1 MYKKIIKMHMNSTV
15 LITGANSFIAKH
27 LTHILKE
34 KYNIKYLTRTP
45 KNENEFA
52 WNLENWTIDEKALD
66 DVDYIVHLSGSKLND
81 GTPLTPDRQKL
92 VRDTRIG
99 AANFLR
105 EKLKERNQTLKAFV
119 SASAIGY
126 YGFTESNL
134 EIDENGNKGLGFS
147 AELSDDWEKAAD
159 LFKTDHVAD
168 HVSKIRV
175 SLVLG
180 NEGGILPV
188 FKGMIQNNPNIVTHS
203 QTDVFLWNHVEDMAG
218 IFAFALENNLD
229 GVFNSVAPEPA
240 STQDVFKAI
249 SNKMNGTNYEIK
261 PFQGQHLVSNKIINA
276 GYQFKF
282 PNIEGAIKNLIN

>member
-1 MYKKIIKMHMNSTV
+1 M
-15 LITGANSFIAKH
+15 
-27 LTHILKE
+27 
-34 KYNIKYLTRTP
+34 
-45 KNENEFA
+45 
-52 WNLENWTIDEKALD
+52 
-66 DVDYIVHLSGSKLND
+66 
-81 GTPLTPDRQKL
+81 
-92 VRDTRIG
+92 
-99 AANFLR
+99 
-105 EKLKERNQTLKAFV
+105 
-119 SASAIGY
+119 
-126 YGFTESNL
+126 
-134 EIDENGNKGLGFS
+134 
-147 AELSDDWEKAAD
+147 
-159 LFKTDHVAD
+159 
-168 HVSKIRV
+168 
-175 SLVLG
+175 SLALG

-188 FKGMIQNNPNIVTHS
+188 LKGMIQNNPNIVTHS